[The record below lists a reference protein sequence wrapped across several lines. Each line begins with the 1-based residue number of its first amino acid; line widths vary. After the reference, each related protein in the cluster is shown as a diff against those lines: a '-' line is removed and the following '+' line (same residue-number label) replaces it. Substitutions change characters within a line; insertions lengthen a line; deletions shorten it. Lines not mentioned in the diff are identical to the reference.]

1 MYAALLVVILP
12 AADNSSIGYSP
23 SCHYPLYF
31 KWHIVRDTTNWL
43 IVVPI
48 ADAVTT
54 LLQCPWA
61 GDEVPAL
68 MSVTCVS
75 HSNQVKKGT
84 LCKGLS
90 FHCLITKWR
99 LECFGEFHIFARGRL
114 CSCDLLRVLSRKVYV
129 MCFEFIL
136 RYESALKFVGVHG
149 GTALQT
155 GRSQFWFPMV
165 SLEFFIDIILPAA
178 LCPRGWLIL

>member
-1 MYAALLVVILP
+1 MVQSAMYAALLVVILP

-54 LLQCPWA
+54 LVQFPWA

-68 MSVTCVS
+68 TSVTCVS

-99 LECFGEFHIFARGRL
+99 LWNASANSIFSHGAGCVHVIFCAFYL
-114 CSCDLLRVLSRKVYV
+114 EKYMSCVLSLFCI
-129 MCFEFIL
+129 M
-136 RYESALKFVGVHG
+136 
-149 GTALQT
+149 
-155 GRSQFWFPMV
+155 
-165 SLEFFIDIILPAA
+165 SLHWNL
-178 LCPRGWLIL
+178 